1 MCKEI
6 EGFPLTKIRK
16 GVYTMFY
23 LGIDIAKVNHV
34 ASLIGED
41 GSVLVKAIKF
51 TNSNEGLQ
59 KLIDS
64 ISEYDQSQI
73 YCAMEATGTYWLS
86 LFSALTDK
94 DFNVSVFN
102 PYQIKSFRGAYS
114 NRKQKNDVIDS
125 IIIAEFL
132 RFNGIE
138 QTCLP
143 NDDLLA
149 LKNLTRFRSNLLII
163 FLKQKFKLKASLIKF
178 SLSIQMFSLIL
189 LVMLLNKFYLIAQLQ
204 AKLQISILE
213 NLLIF

>member
-41 GSVLVKAIKF
+41 GSVVVKAIKF

-114 NRKQKNDVIDS
+114 NR
-125 IIIAEFL
+125 
-132 RFNGIE
+132 
-138 QTCLP
+138 
-143 NDDLLA
+143 
-149 LKNLTRFRSNLLII
+149 
-163 FLKQKFKLKASLIKF
+163 
-178 SLSIQMFSLIL
+178 
-189 LVMLLNKFYLIAQLQ
+189 
-204 AKLQISILE
+204 
-213 NLLIF
+213 